1 MHSSTLA
8 VYSTTRTLTCTTVYH
23 QCTNLVDEIY
33 TSALRHLAPFFCT
46 ANGARRA
53 SFRVCHTLFTL
64 WCDRR
69 SYTSAHVYTIHTVC
83 RLVNSVL
90 GLSYVVGVYMVHIEL
105 HSHSIT
111 YFNSPRGG
119 TQDTAPA
126 R

>member
-1 MHSSTLA
+1 MVPVA
-8 VYSTTRTLTCTTVYH
+8 
-23 QCTNLVDEIY
+23 
-33 TSALRHLAPFFCT
+33 HL
-46 ANGARRA
+46 
-53 SFRVCHTLFTL
+53 SVCVTHCSLFGVIA
-64 WCDRR
+64 DRD
-69 SYTSAHVYTIHTVC
+69 TSAHVYTIHTVY

-105 HSHSIT
+105 HSIT